1 MESCRRS
8 RNNKVEVEIRR
19 SEHGRRSEIRSGIRR
34 SEIGLEIRSDIR
46 LELRGL
52 ESIEKV

>member
-8 RNNKVEVEIRR
+8 RNKKVEVEIRR